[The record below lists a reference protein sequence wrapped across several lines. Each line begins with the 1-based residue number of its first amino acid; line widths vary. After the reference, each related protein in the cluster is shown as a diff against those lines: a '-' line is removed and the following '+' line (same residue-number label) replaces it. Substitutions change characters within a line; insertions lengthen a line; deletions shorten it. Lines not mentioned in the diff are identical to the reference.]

1 MKLPFILSLC
11 SFLFWNIC
19 VVAQERGVPHDTKF
33 SGYPSREPNLDVLP
47 GFKLPPRGYGNVPFF
62 WWNGDTLN
70 KERLRDQLDILK
82 QSATDGFA
90 VSYIHSDPK
99 GADAEVNKK
108 LGHGGDG
115 RTVAGQPPVFS
126 KDWWEI
132 WNWFSGESAKRGL
145 AVGLDDYTVGW
156 TGNGYYPDEV
166 REKLKYYKGQLE
178 IKTDTIKSGNKFK
191 ATYTSAPVTLVA
203 WPLNPSKSKKLFID
217 LTKQAKSGTVSFEA
231 PAGTDWKVYTILSKE
246 NYMLHPDHGKELVKA
261 YFQRF
266 EDNMDIQ
273 GRKGMNYFFQD
284 ELFLPM
290 DSITW
295 SEDFVQ
301 QFTKRKGYDI
311 SPYLPALKDDV
322 GPVTPKIRLDYSDVL
337 MDLAEERY
345 FKPVY
350 DWVSERGLIYGCD
363 NYGRGKIPTEYI
375 DYFRAISWFTAPGND
390 APARGSS
397 FLQTKI
403 SSSIAN
409 LYKRPRTWLEAFHS
423 MGWGSSGEWL
433 TEQLDHHF
441 LAGGNL
447 ICMHGL
453 YYSTHGGWWEWAP
466 PDFHYR
472 MPYWPHMKNWLEYG
486 ERLSYVMSQG
496 VHVSDIAV
504 MYPTEPMQ
512 AIPGAKPDTAFEAAK
527 SLSDAGLD
535 YDFMDHR
542 SLVRAEVSGRTLN
555 ISDLSFKILVLPDM
569 KAMQYS
575 SLEQIVK
582 FYRNGGIIIGLG
594 SLPSASSNAGRNDP
608 KVDAI
613 VKEIFG
619 VTATDLESGKKPS
632 EQTNSKGGRG
642 LYTTVPNISR
652 MISSVAKPDFI
663 PGPGGGKV
671 LHRRLGNRDLY
682 MIMNVAAGNEC
693 FFRVHGKAEIWDAQ
707 TGETKELP
715 AVRQTAD
722 GTYIRNTVGSNRSS
736 LIVFSPG
743 KPLIEKYNAGVTAE
757 PEKIP
762 VEGEWKVEFIPTMDN
777 KWGDFRLPASNEKIG
792 PEARTFRFTGA
803 NQAEKGWT
811 EPAFV
816 DSLWKEDIYG
826 YGTQME
832 TMIDSSYNDFE
843 TLISDALTGK
853 KDKWKPYNYSWRFGV
868 WDHPGPQGYHGLKG
882 SISDGFIIL
891 DGAGHHL
898 FRTNVYVTKDGVYRI
913 ETEEKK
919 ADRLFIDGQEV
930 RENTITLRKGWHPIL
945 AGFKNVPSKG
955 YKTGPNSRDER
966 PRSAIVLMITTT
978 PSPEKVSP
986 YSKTLSMRWNQAEHL
1001 MFDPYMGK
1009 NKAYCYRFTSS
1020 PGLEEMEMSVYGKNP
1035 GIWIDGKSLPKKAIQ
1050 LIESNKGLN
1059 TYRVSLSQK
1068 KEQVCVVAMKIESKT
1083 GFQGASVFPVPVK
1096 LMCRSGFLSAGDWS
1110 RTGQMRHY
1118 SGGLLY
1124 KKVITLSEEQL
1135 KGKIDLNLGD
1145 VVATCEV
1152 KINGKNAAVLMS
1164 KPYKATVS
1172 NLLKPGNNEIE
1183 VLVYSTLSNHYQTI
1197 PSAYRGVPTAGIL
1210 GPVFIEITRE

>member
-1 MKLPFILSLC
+1 MKLSYILSFC
-11 SFLFWNIC
+11 SFLVWNNC
-19 VVAQERGVPHDTKF
+19 SVAQERGVPHNTNF
-33 SGYPSREPNLDVLP
+33 SGYPSRDPTLDVLP
-47 GFKLPPRGYGNVPFF
+47 GFKHPPRGYGNVPFF

-70 KERLRDQLDILK
+70 KERLSAQLDILK
-82 QSATDGFA
+82 QSATEGFA

-99 GADAEVNKK
+99 GADAEINKK
-108 LGHGGDG
+108 LGHGGYG

-126 KDWWEI
+126 KEWWEI

-145 AVGLDDYTVGW
+145 AAGLDDYTMGW

-166 REKLKYYKGQLE
+166 KEKLKSYKGQLE
-178 IKTDTIKSGNKFK
+178 IKTDTIKAGNKF
-191 ATYTSAPVTLVA
+191 TMDCPTSLVTLVA
-203 WPLNPSKSKKLFID
+203 WPLNPSKSKALFID
-217 LTKQAKSGTVSFEA
+217 LTKQIKNGTVSFNA
-231 PAGTDWKVYTILSKE
+231 PGGTDWKIYTVLSKE
-246 NYMLHPDHGKELVKA
+246 NYMLHPDHGKDLVNA

-266 EDNMDIQ
+266 EDKMDAQ
-273 GRKGMNYFFQD
+273 GKKGMNYFFQD

-290 DSITW
+290 DSICW

-311 SPYLPALKDDV
+311 LPYLPALKEDV

-350 DWVSERGLIYGCD
+350 DWVSQRGLIYGCD

-403 SSSIAN
+403 SSSIAH

-472 MPYWPHMKNWLEYG
+472 MPYWPHMKKWLEYG
-486 ERLSYVMSQG
+486 ERLSYIMSQG

-512 AIPGAKPDTAFEAAK
+512 AIPGAKPDTAFETAK
-527 SLSDAGLD
+527 LLSDAGLD
-535 YDFMDHR
+535 YDFMDHH
-542 SLVRAEVSGRTLN
+542 SLIRTEISGGTLN
-555 ISDLSFKILVLPDM
+555 ISDLSFKILILPDM

-575 SLEQIVK
+575 SLEQVVK

-619 VTATDLESGKKPS
+619 VTAADLESGKKPS
-632 EQTNSKGGRG
+632 EQMNSKGGRG
-642 LYTTVPNISR
+642 IYTTVHNITQLV
-652 MISSVAKPDFI
+652 SSVIKPDFI
-663 PGPGGGKV
+663 PGQGGGKV

-682 MIMNVAAGNEC
+682 MIMNVAPGNEC
-693 FFRVHGKAEIWDAQ
+693 FFRAHGKTEIWNAE

-715 AVRQTAD
+715 VIRETAD
-722 GTYIRNTVGSNRSS
+722 GTYIRNTTDYSRSS
-736 LIVFSPG
+736 LVVFSPG
-743 KPLIEKYNAGVTAE
+743 TPQIEKRDTEVSAE
-757 PEKIP
+757 PEKHSI
-762 VEGEWKVEFIPTMDN
+762 EGEWKIEFLPTMDN
-777 KWGDFRLPASNEKIG
+777 RWGDFRLPASEDKIG
-792 PEARTFRFTGA
+792 PEARTFRFIGA
-803 NQAEKGWT
+803 NQAAGDWMKPGF
-811 EPAFV
+811 A
-816 DSLWKEDIYG
+816 DSLWQEDIYG
-826 YGTQME
+826 YGTQMQ
-832 TMIDSSYNDFE
+832 TMVDSSYNDFN
-843 TLISDALTGK
+843 TSISDALAGK
-853 KDKWKPYNYSWRFGV
+853 KDQWKPYKYSWRFGV
-868 WDHPGPQGYHGLKG
+868 WDQPGPQGYHGLKG
-882 SISDGFIIL
+882 SVSDGFIIL
-891 DGAGHHL
+891 GGAGHHL
-898 FRTNVYVTKDGVYRI
+898 FRTNVYVTEDGSYRI
-913 ETEEKK
+913 EIDGKK

-930 RENTITLRKGWHPIL
+930 KGDAITLRKGWHPVL
-945 AGFKNVPSKG
+945 AGFANIPLKG
-955 YKTGPNSRDER
+955 HTTGPNSRDER
-966 PRSAIVLMITTT
+966 PRSAIVLLPAAT

-1001 MFDPYMGK
+1001 MFDPDKGIYK
-1009 NKAYCYRFTSS
+1009 SYCYRFIST
-1020 PGLEEMEMSVYGKNP
+1020 PGLEQMEMSVYGKDP
-1035 GIWIDGKSLPKKAIQ
+1035 KVWINGKQLAKKAI
-1050 LIESNKGLN
+1050 LLLKSTNGLN
-1059 TYRVSLSQK
+1059 TYRISLTEK
-1068 KEQVCVVAMKIESKT
+1068 MERVCVVAMKIENET

-1096 LMCRSGFLSAGDWS
+1096 LICHSGLLPAGDWS
-1110 RTGQMRHY
+1110 ETGQMKHY

-1124 KKVITLSEEQL
+1124 KKVVTFSEQQL
-1135 KGKIDLNLGD
+1135 KGEVDLNLGA

-1152 KINGKNAAVLMS
+1152 KVNGKNAGFLMS
-1164 KPYKATVS
+1164 KPYKTTITT
-1172 NLLKPGNNEIE
+1172 LLKPGDNEIE
-1183 VLVYSTLSNHYQTI
+1183 ILVYSTLSNHYQTI
-1197 PSAYRGVPTAGIL
+1197 PSAYRGEPAAGLL
-1210 GPVFIEITRE
+1210 GPVSVEIRKK